1 MRPRATSCLQT
12 EEAKVLRSSES
23 TWLSL
28 PSPSLCYDVKWGSS
42 RSVLPVAPRNR
53 VPADLSCLHQAAA

>member
-12 EEAKVLRSSES
+12 EGAKVLSSGS
-23 TWLSL
+23 AWLSL

-42 RSVLPVAPRNR
+42 RPVLPVDLRNR
-53 VPADLSCLHQAAA
+53 VPADISCLHQAAA